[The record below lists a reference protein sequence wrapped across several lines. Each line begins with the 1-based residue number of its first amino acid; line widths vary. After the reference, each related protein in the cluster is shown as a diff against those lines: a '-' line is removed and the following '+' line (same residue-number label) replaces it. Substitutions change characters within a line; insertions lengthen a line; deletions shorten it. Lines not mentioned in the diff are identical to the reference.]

1 MAQIIIQFEIRVRVR
16 MSTKTLSRQEVV
28 EMVDQMPAFPESVQ
42 QVLELTGDINCSPRD
57 LVRVV
62 EHDPVLTGRILKV
75 VNSAYFGLSRRI
87 SSVKEALAF
96 IGLNTLKNVALT
108 VAAIGAL
115 PKNNKAGMNME
126 QFLAHS
132 LGVGAGCRWIGNRV
146 GIEGR
151 DIERAFLAG
160 MLHNFG
166 SVLIAL
172 QMPKIYRRAGVLAQA
187 TQRPTFLVERDLIGM
202 DHFEIG
208 GLVAD
213 KWKLES
219 TISEA
224 IRYHRE
230 VKSDVE
236 RTQLMDV
243 LWMSSRILGELQPSE
258 KHVEEPHQDLGS
270 TLPITME
277 DLIADKSA
285 IEVAVERVQIFREV

>member
-1 MAQIIIQFEIRVRVR
+1 

-28 EMVDQMPAFPESVQ
+28 EMVDQMPAFAESVQ
-42 QVLELTGDINCSPRD
+42 QVLDLTSDINCSPRD

-126 QFLAHS
+126 TFLAHS
-132 LGVGAGCRWIGNRV
+132 LGVGAASRWIAHRV
-146 GIEGR
+146 GLDSRET
-151 DIERAFLAG
+151 ERAFLAG

-172 QMPKIYRRAGVLAQA
+172 QMPKVYRRVAVIADS
-187 TQRPTFLVERDLIGM
+187 TDRPPFLVEREILGM

-208 GLVAD
+208 GLVAE

-219 TISEA
+219 SISQA
-224 IRYHRE
+224 ITYHRE
-230 VKSDVE
+230 MSEDVE
-236 RTQLMDV
+236 RTALMEV
-243 LWMSSRILGELQPSE
+243 LWMASKIVGILRPDSA
-258 KHVEEPHQDLGS
+258 HVEESHPDLGS
-270 TLPITME
+270 TLNMTLDE
-277 DLIADKSA
+277 LLAEKGS
-285 IEVAVERVQIFREV
+285 IELAVERVQIFREV

>member
-1 MAQIIIQFEIRVRVR
+1 
-16 MSTKTLSRQEVV
+16 MSTKRLSRQQVV
-28 EMVDQMPAFPESVQ
+28 EMVDQMPAFAESVQ
-42 QVLELTGDINCSPRD
+42 QVLDLTSDINCSPRE

-108 VAAIGAL
+108 VAAIGVL
-115 PKNNKAGMNME
+115 PKNNKAGMDME
-126 QFLAHS
+126 AFLAHS
-132 LGVGAGCRWIGNRV
+132 LAVGAAARWVSERV
-146 GIEGR
+146 GLDNR
-151 DIERAFLAG
+151 DTERGFLSG

-166 SVLIAL
+166 SVLLAL
-172 QMPKIYRRAGVLAQA
+172 QMPKVYRRIGVIAESSE
-187 TQRPTFLVERDLIGM
+187 RPTYLVEREMLSM

-208 GLVAD
+208 GLVAE

-219 TISEA
+219 SISEA

-230 VKSDVE
+230 PHDDVQ

-243 LWMSSRILGELQPSE
+243 LWLSSRIVGEIKP
-258 KHVEEPHQDLGS
+258 KARHVEEDHPDLGA
-270 TLPITME
+270 TLRINLAEAMTE
-277 DLIADKSA
+277 RNA
-285 IEVAVERVQIFREV
+285 IELAMDRVQIFKEV

>member
-1 MAQIIIQFEIRVRVR
+1 

-28 EMVDQMPAFPESVQ
+28 EMVDQMPAFAESVQ
-42 QVLELTGDINCSPRD
+42 QVLDLTSDINCSPRD

-126 QFLAHS
+126 AFLAHS
-132 LGVGAGCRWIGNRV
+132 LGVGAASRWIAQRV
-146 GIEGR
+146 GLDTRET
-151 DIERAFLAG
+151 ERAFLAG

-172 QMPKIYRRAGVLAQA
+172 QMPKVYRRVAVIADS
-187 TQRPTFLVERDLIGM
+187 TDRPPFLVERELLGM

-208 GLVAD
+208 GLVAE

-219 TISEA
+219 SISQA
-224 IRYHRE
+224 ITYHRE
-230 VKSDVE
+230 ISDDVE
-236 RTQLMDV
+236 RTGLMDV
-243 LWMSSRILGELQPSE
+243 LWMASKIVGILRPDSV
-258 KHVEEPHQDLGS
+258 HVEDSHPDLGS
-270 TLPITME
+270 TLKMSLD
-277 DLIADKSA
+277 DLLAEKGS
-285 IEVAVERVQIFREV
+285 IELAVERVQIFREV

>member
-1 MAQIIIQFEIRVRVR
+1 

-28 EMVDQMPAFPESVQ
+28 EMVDQMPAFAESVQ
-42 QVLELTGDINCSPRD
+42 QVLELTSDINCSPRD

-115 PKNNKAGMNME
+115 PKRNKAGMDME
-126 QFLAHS
+126 AFLAHS
-132 LGVGAGCRWIGNRV
+132 LGVGATSRWVANRV
-146 GIEGR
+146 GLEAR
-151 DIERAFLAG
+151 AVERGFLGG

-172 QMPKIYRRAGVLAQA
+172 QMPKVYKRVAVIAES
-187 TQRPTFLVERDLIGM
+187 TDRPNFLVERELIGM

-208 GLVAD
+208 GLVAE

-219 TISEA
+219 SISEA

-230 VKSDVE
+230 MNEDVP
-236 RTQLMDV
+236 RTELMDV
-243 LWMSSRILGELQPSE
+243 LWMASKIVGVIRPAAA
-258 KHVEEPHQDLGS
+258 HVEESHPGLGA
-270 TLPITME
+270 TLKLSIDELMQE
-277 DLIADKSA
+277 RNA
-285 IEVAVERVQIFREV
+285 IELAVERVQVFREV

>member
-1 MAQIIIQFEIRVRVR
+1 

-28 EMVDQMPAFPESVQ
+28 EMVDQMPAFAESVQ
-42 QVLELTGDINCSPRD
+42 QVLELTSDINCSPRD

-115 PKNNKAGMNME
+115 PKNNKAGMDME
-126 QFLAHS
+126 AFLSHS
-132 LGVGAGCRWIGNRV
+132 LGVGAASRWIADRAGLDNR
-146 GIEGR
+146 EA
-151 DIERAFLAG
+151 ERSFLAG

-172 QMPKIYRRAGVLAQA
+172 QMPKVYRRVHVIAES
-187 TQRPTFLVERDLIGM
+187 TERPTYVVEREILGM

-208 GLVAD
+208 GLVAE
-213 KWKLES
+213 KWKLEAS
-219 TISEA
+219 ISEA

-230 VKSDVE
+230 IGENVD

-243 LWMSSRILGELQPSE
+243 LWSASKIVGILRPDTA
-258 KHVEEPHQDLGS
+258 HVEESDAQLGS
-270 TLPITME
+270 TLGVSLDE
-277 DLIADKSA
+277 LLADKSA
-285 IEVAVERVQIFREV
+285 IELAVERVQIFREV

>member
-1 MAQIIIQFEIRVRVR
+1 

-28 EMVDQMPAFPESVQ
+28 EMVDQMPAFPKSVQ

-126 QFLAHS
+126 LFLAHS
-132 LGVGAGCRWIGNRV
+132 LGVGAACRWIGNRV

-151 DIERAFLAG
+151 EIERGFLAG

-166 SVLIAL
+166 SILIAL
-172 QMPKIYRRAGVLAQA
+172 QMPKIYRRAGVLAKA
-187 TQRPTFLVERDLIGM
+187 TERPVFLVERELIGM

-208 GLVAD
+208 GLVAE

-219 TISEA
+219 SISAA
-224 IRYHRE
+224 ISYHRE
-230 VKSDVE
+230 VRDDVE
-236 RTQLMDV
+236 RTQLMDL
-243 LWMSSRILGELQPSE
+243 LWLSSRILGEIDSTTR
-258 KHVEEPHQDLGS
+258 HVEEPHAELGVM
-270 TLPITME
+270 LPITIE
-277 DLIADKSA
+277 DLVEDMSA

>member
-1 MAQIIIQFEIRVRVR
+1 
-16 MSTKTLSRQEVV
+16 MSTKRLSRQQVV
-28 EMVDQMPAFPESVQ
+28 EMVDQMPAFAESVQ
-42 QVLELTGDINCSPRD
+42 QVLDLTSDINCSPRE

-108 VAAIGAL
+108 VAAIGVL
-115 PKNNKAGMNME
+115 PKNNKAGMDME
-126 QFLAHS
+126 AFLAHS
-132 LGVGAGCRWIGNRV
+132 LAVGAGARWISERV
-146 GIEGR
+146 GLDNR
-151 DIERAFLAG
+151 DTERGFLSG

-166 SVLIAL
+166 SVLLAL
-172 QMPKIYRRAGVLAQA
+172 QMPKVYRRIAVIAES
-187 TQRPTFLVERDLIGM
+187 TDRPTYLVEREMLSM

-208 GLVAD
+208 GLVAE

-230 VKSDVE
+230 PQEDVQ

-243 LWMSSRILGELQPSE
+243 LWLSSRIVGEIKPASR
-258 KHVEEPHQDLGS
+258 HVEEDHPDLGS
-270 TLPITME
+270 TLSI
-277 DLIADKSA
+277 DLEEAMGERNA
-285 IEVAVERVQIFREV
+285 IELAMDRVQIFKEV